1 MPKGYFLW
9 SCYLWAAKPRLGKR
23 NPLAGVKFGYKAKIN
38 ILIYITFQ
46 PTVELVEE
54 VVPSLPNPGVWTCFL
69 AGKLASSF
77 GHHLEYSQP
86 RNNFGVSSFGWRN
99 WPNKAKKA
107 KFHSGYLRESEL
119 RTSHTRAHKVLPWNN
134 AILLDEQ
141 WNKCSISNSF
151 PSATNICFSRFQV
164 YATTNPTWCA
174 CSPIRIFKMAD
185 KPKK

>member
-9 SCYLWAAKPRLGKR
+9 SRYLWAAKPRLGKR
-23 NPLAGVKFGYKAKIN
+23 IPLGGVKFGYKANIN
-38 ILIYITFQ
+38 ILIYFTFQ
-46 PTVELVEE
+46 LTVELVEE

-86 RNNFGVSSFGWRN
+86 PN

-119 RTSHTRAHKVLPWNN
+119 RTSHTRAHKVLPWDN

-141 WNKCSISNSF
+141 WNKCSRSRCDF
-151 PSATNICFSRFQV
+151 VTLPSLSLSDNKWI
-164 YATTNPTWCA
+164 
-174 CSPIRIFKMAD
+174 I
-185 KPKK
+185 